1 MSTEMSTS
9 SGRVMATKECKA
21 DEMDIAMRMVS
32 FQPQLRSRSEESL
45 DAKVSS
51 YNTSSIAR
59 VILQSKTDQRTL
71 FAMIFNKVLTTIVRD
86 VPGATISE
94 RDC

>member
-1 MSTEMSTS
+1 
-9 SGRVMATKECKA
+9 MATKECKA